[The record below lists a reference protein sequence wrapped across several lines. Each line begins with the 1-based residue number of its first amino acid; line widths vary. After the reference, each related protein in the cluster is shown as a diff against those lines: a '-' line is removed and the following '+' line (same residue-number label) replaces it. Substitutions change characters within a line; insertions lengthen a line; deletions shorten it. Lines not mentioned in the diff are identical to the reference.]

1 MLLCSMC
8 HHIDSHRWEM
18 ETADEPGETA
28 DEAEELETPEFLVAE
43 SAEDVDLLTDGG
55 DDA

>member
-1 MLLCSMC
+1 MLQCTMC
-8 HHIDSHRWEM
+8 HHVDSYRWDVR
-18 ETADEPGETA
+18 TADDLDEEA
-28 DEAEELETPEFLVAE
+28 DESEEPETPEFLVEE